1 LISDWNKMLNYWSVK
16 LSSLL
21 VKCVAFKECGIS
33 KSIQLISLW
42 SIEQE
47 GLDKKRNNT
56 SSFLQGVAPLNENF
70 NLKQHKTILA
80 KNSARELRERK
91 QTNHKQ

>member
-1 LISDWNKMLNYWSVK
+1 VKPGNYNSKHKLDPLISDWNKMLNYRSVK
-16 LSSLL
+16 LSPLL
-21 VKCVAFKECGIS
+21 VKSVAFKECGIS

-56 SSFLQGVAPLNENF
+56 SSFLQGL
-70 NLKQHKTILA
+70 LL
-80 KNSARELRERK
+80 
-91 QTNHKQ
+91 

>member
-1 LISDWNKMLNYWSVK
+1 VKPGNYNSKHKLDPLISDCNKMLNYRSVK
-16 LSSLL
+16 LSPLL
-21 VKCVAFKECGIS
+21 VKSVAFKECGIS

-56 SSFLQGVAPLNENF
+56 SSFLQGL
-70 NLKQHKTILA
+70 LL
-80 KNSARELRERK
+80 
-91 QTNHKQ
+91 

>member
-1 LISDWNKMLNYWSVK
+1 MLNYQSVK
-16 LSSLL
+16 LSPLL
-21 VKCVAFKECGIS
+21 VKSVAFKECGIS

-47 GLDKKRNNT
+47 GLDKKRNNA
-56 SSFLQGVAPLNENF
+56 SSFLQGVASLNENF